1 MITVQVIITLLGGG
15 TLGVV
20 ATSIIQWARFR
31 KKDTSDKVRID
42 AETEKLR
49 AEAGEIKARAEV
61 TVADA
66 ALKLAEKISEEC
78 EGTRRELERTQV
90 ELGKTITK
98 LNETTAELR
107 TLQRDLELERKRSA
121 ENSAEIDRLRGEL
134 MRLQGGQ

>member
-1 MITVQVIITLLGGG
+1 MKTVEVVITLLGGG
-15 TLGVV
+15 TIGVV
-20 ATSIIQWARFR
+20 ATSVIQWARFR
-31 KKDTSDKVRID
+31 KLDTSDKFRTD

-78 EGTRRELERTQV
+78 EGTRKELERTQT

-107 TLQRDLELERKRSA
+107 VLQRDLELERLKSA
-121 ENSAEIDRLRGEL
+121 DNTSEIERLRAEL
-134 MRLQGGQ
+134 VRLQGRQ